1 MNIEEIREYCLA
13 RPGVSEGF
21 PFDETTLVFKVMGKI
36 FCIAYLEGRIGIAL
50 KNTPEK
56 ISEMREEWPCV
67 TPASHLSHVHWN
79 NITDT
84 YAVPAGVLKNWID
97 DSYRIVAAGLTRK
110 LKEELK
116 KQSTYGSTPEGI

>member
-36 FCIAYLEGRIGIAL
+36 FCIADLEGRIGIAL

-56 ISEMREEWPCV
+56 S
-67 TPASHLSHVHWN
+67 
-79 NITDT
+79 
-84 YAVPAGVLKNWID
+84 
-97 DSYRIVAAGLTRK
+97 RK
-110 LKEELK
+110 
-116 KQSTYGSTPEGI
+116 

>member
-1 MNIEEIREYCLA
+1 
-13 RPGVSEGF
+13 
-21 PFDETTLVFKVMGKI
+21 
-36 FCIAYLEGRIGIAL
+36 
-50 KNTPEK
+50 
-56 ISEMREEWPCV
+56 MREEWPCV